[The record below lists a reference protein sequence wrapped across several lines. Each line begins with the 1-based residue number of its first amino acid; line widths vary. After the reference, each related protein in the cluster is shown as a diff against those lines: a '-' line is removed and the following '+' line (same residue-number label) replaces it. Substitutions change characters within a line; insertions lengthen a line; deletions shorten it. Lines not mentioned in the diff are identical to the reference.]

1 LQCNT
6 KPPLG
11 KLFLLC
17 ILVALRFQG
26 QSSTIENCAAFYF
39 LTNFIQRREI
49 DMRTLVLC
57 DDKYHPARIARAG
70 LEPLTAAG
78 FTFDF
83 IENAEEWSAERMADY
98 PLVVVAKAN
107 APQVWVTPTEEAA
120 FLDYVQQGKGLLVI
134 HSGTAGL
141 REQAGMRGLLG
152 GVFVK
157 HPPQCPVTVEPKADH
172 PLTAGSEPF
181 TLVDEH
187 YMMEFDDPT
196 ADLFLTSTS
205 EHGTQPAGWTR
216 TEGAGRVCV
225 LTPGHNL
232 EIWLHPAYQA
242 LIHNALDWCA
252 KTNA

>member
-1 LQCNT
+1 
-6 KPPLG
+6 
-11 KLFLLC
+11 
-17 ILVALRFQG
+17 
-26 QSSTIENCAAFYF
+26 
-39 LTNFIQRREI
+39 
-49 DMRTLVLC
+49 MRTLVLC

-157 HPPQCPVTVEPKADH
+157 HPPLYHKNKW
-172 PLTAGSEPF
+172 F
-181 TLVDEH
+181 
-187 YMMEFDDPT
+187 
-196 ADLFLTSTS
+196 ST
-205 EHGTQPAGWTR
+205 
-216 TEGAGRVCV
+216 
-225 LTPGHNL
+225 
-232 EIWLHPAYQA
+232 
-242 LIHNALDWCA
+242 
-252 KTNA
+252 